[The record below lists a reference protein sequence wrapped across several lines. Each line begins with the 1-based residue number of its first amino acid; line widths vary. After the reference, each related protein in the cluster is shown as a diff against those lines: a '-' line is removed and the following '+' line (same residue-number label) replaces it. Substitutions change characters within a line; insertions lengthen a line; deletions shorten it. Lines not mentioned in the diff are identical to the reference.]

1 MQSSRLAVLRMQQ
14 LSKVTALG
22 YDLSCGQQ
30 QIVGSVIDPTVKRL
44 IISCMTRYGKTRV
57 VAIALLLYILNSSNK
72 RILIIA
78 PTIDQTNIIR
88 NYMAEMI
95 ANNQTL
101 SNLVDHTAHT
111 GPEHL
116 KSEMSKK
123 RITFKNG
130 CELITLTAHGNENE
144 SDPAPNL
151 MGFGGDIIV
160 LDEADLILRK
170 VYTQRISRMLGD
182 SPDSK
187 LITIVNPWNI
197 TNFGFE
203 QWQNPIFKKVHID
216 WKQALAE
223 GRTTQS
229 YLDEQKALL
238 SDYEWTVLYESKWSA
253 ESEDTLIRYD
263 WILRATKKQIAFNGP
278 VQTVWGLDVAE
289 QGADLT
295 ILTKAETDKIHYA
308 IRTQQHIPERETMA
322 SANHVDSI
330 VPLPELLS
338 IDSIGVGA
346 GVYSRL
352 TELKHNTRS
361 VRVGESPI
369 DAFNSKRFMNLKSQ
383 RWWHVR
389 ELFEKDLISIPN
401 NPKLISQ
408 LSQMR
413 YEFTTLSKIKIK
425 DPESKSPDYA
435 DSLMLT
441 LLDNTPQGGI
451 SFLGS
456 SRR

>member
-1 MQSSRLAVLRMQQ
+1 MQVQR
-14 LSKVTALG
+14 VTALG
-22 YDLSCGQQ
+22 YDLSPGQVR
-30 QIVGSVIDPTVKRL
+30 IVGSVLDPTVKRL

-57 VAIALLLYILNSSNK
+57 VAIALLLYILNSNNK
-72 RILIIA
+72 KILIIA
-78 PTIDQTNIIR
+78 PTAKQTGIIR
-88 NYMAEMI
+88 NYMAGMI
-95 ANNQTL
+95 ADNQTL
-101 SNLVDHTAHT
+101 CNLVDHQAHT
-111 GPEHL
+111 GPENL
-116 KSEMSKK
+116 KSEMSKE

-130 CELITLTAHGNENE
+130 CELITLTGHGEENE

-151 MGFGGDIIV
+151 MGFGGDIVV

-216 WKQALAE
+216 WRQALAE

-229 YLDEQKALL
+229 FLDEQKALL
-238 SDYEWTVLYESKWSA
+238 SDYEWTVLYESKWSS

-263 WILRATKKQIAFNGP
+263 WIQRATKTQLKFTTSTQI
-278 VQTVWGLDVAE
+278 VWGLDVAE
-289 QGADLT
+289 QGSDLT
-295 ILTKAETDKIHYA
+295 ILTRAETDNIQYA
-308 IRTQQHIPERETMA
+308 IKEQQHLTERETMA
-322 SANHVDSI
+322 TANHVNTI
-330 VPLPELLS
+330 VPLTERLN

-352 TELKHNTRS
+352 TELKHKTFS
-361 VRVGESPI
+361 VRVGEAPV
-369 DAFNSKRFMNLKSQ
+369 DTFNSKRFMNLKSQ
-383 RWWHVR
+383 RWWHLR
-389 ELFEKDLISIPN
+389 QLFEKDLISIPN

-425 DPESKSPDYA
+425 DPEGKSPDYA

-441 LLDNTPQGGI
+441 I
-451 SFLGS
+451 SVKGDPEVLVGKIW
-456 SRR
+456 